1 MEGPSSTTGQGENH
15 HYRPKHM
22 VSAAN
27 KVPINGC
34 YHPTPMWNTI
44 YSQSII
50 VTEELR
56 WVHGERA
63 K

>member
-1 MEGPSSTTGQGENH
+1 
-15 HYRPKHM
+15 M

-56 WVHGERA
+56 WVHEERA